1 MKASFTAYL
10 GCLLLSV
17 GVGVGIGVAGWGAE
31 AGGGAGSGGV
41 VTTVKSVVESDLA
54 GVRLGDLVDGPVGQ
68 GAEDRVLLDSPGF
81 DKTNF
86 VSRAKLLEAIQSR
99 GGTAATNWVI
109 PEAVRVVRRQRVF
122 EEAEML
128 RLLTERV
135 QKDVVREAGELELSV
150 VRPWVSVRVPTDP
163 VRLKVLEFPVT
174 GVNPS
179 FILRFELVTAR
190 ETVGQWQVQVTA
202 KIWKEMVVT
211 LSATRRG
218 QLLKDVDVRTERR
231 DLLAYREPLMVE
243 QLGDNDLEFREML
256 MPNQVVLARSVRQK
270 PVVLR
275 GRLVD
280 AALRG
285 GALNVSLKV
294 EVLEDGAVGQLI
306 RVRNPQTR
314 KEFMAKV
321 ESDRFVVALL

>member
-1 MKASFTAYL
+1 MKTSFTAYL
-10 GCLLLSV
+10 GGLLLSV

-31 AGGGAGSGGV
+31 AGGGAETGGV

-81 DKTNF
+81 DKTNL

-99 GGTAATNWVI
+99 GGMVATNWVI
-109 PEAVRVVRRQRVF
+109 PEGVRVVRRHRVF

-135 QKDVVREAGELELSV
+135 QKDVVREAGELELTV

-218 QLLKDVDVRTERR
+218 QLLKDADVRTERR

-294 EVLEDGAVGQLI
+294 EAMEDGAVGQLI